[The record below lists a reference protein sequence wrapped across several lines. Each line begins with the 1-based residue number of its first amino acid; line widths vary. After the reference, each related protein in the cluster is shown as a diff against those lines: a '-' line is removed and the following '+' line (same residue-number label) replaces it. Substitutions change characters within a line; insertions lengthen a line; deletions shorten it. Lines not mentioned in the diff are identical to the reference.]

1 LATDQT
7 SSHPSEPG
15 VGQPSRDAFR
25 TSDIVL
31 TEIAK
36 LQNDGEY
43 TKRDLGEMRTDMRD
57 VRDRLTRLEER
68 VGHLPRKGFIIVVVT
83 TSLLIVGGLLTI
95 APRLQGLVGLSSAP
109 IAASNPLQ
117 GR

>member
-1 LATDQT
+1 
-7 SSHPSEPG
+7 
-15 VGQPSRDAFR
+15 
-25 TSDIVL
+25 
-31 TEIAK
+31 
-36 LQNDGEY
+36 
-43 TKRDLGEMRTDMRD
+43 MRD